1 LNNEQTRWAIMNK
14 ALSKAALA
22 FLLIVAGG
30 FALLRIYVLAAP
42 PATLSASKEDT
53 DRPYGIAARVP
64 WTTSRLTGSPEPPQP
79 YRSERMFPK
88 LLFCNPLAC
97 ARFPGLDRFVVCEQ
111 AGKLYTFPNDPN
123 CTKPDLFLDLTSEL
137 KTLDPKVHKG
147 IDPGGIGL
155 AFHPKFA
162 ENRYCYIFYVL
173 NSNNGERLADGSRV
187 SRFTVQRTDPPRI
200 DPASEKIVITWLAG
214 GHNGG
219 CLEFGNDG
227 YLYIST
233 GDGGNSS
240 PADGLNTGQDL
251 SDLLA
256 SILRIDVD
264 HEDGGKP
271 YAIPSDNPFIKT
283 KGCRP
288 EIWAYGL
295 RNPWKMTFDR
305 PTGDLWVGDVGWQ
318 SWEMIYRIQRGGN
331 YGWPVMEGRQPARFE
346 SQRGPTPIL
355 PPTLDFPHSE
365 AASITGG
372 YVYHGKRYPDLSNAY
387 ICGDWVTGKI
397 WATRFQGDKIVS
409 HREIARTGHR
419 VVAFGEDQD
428 GEFYY
433 LHHDEKDGAFYRLV
447 PQEQPDTSASF
458 PRKLSETGLFADTV
472 RQTPAP
478 GVIPF
483 SVNAEQW
490 ADFATA
496 ERWVALPGNASIK
509 EFDSPVPI
517 PNTYFSA
524 QMHFPKDAVLAK
536 TIALEMVRSKPE
548 TRRRLETQILLHD
561 GREWYGYTY
570 QWNDE
575 QTDATLVGP
584 AGAERTFTIPDS
596 EAPGGKRQQTWR
608 FPSRAECLRC
618 HNHRNNGN
626 LAFNALQL
634 DRDHAYGPIVDN
646 QLRTLRHA
654 GILNHETPEPPKRS
668 RSRRVGVELRNPY
681 DRSGDL
687 NVRVRSYLHINCSP
701 CHWVDLN
708 LRCDIPLA
716 EMAAVGVRPTQGTF
730 NIANAAIIAP
740 ADPYRSVLYYRI
752 SKLGSGRMPHIGSAI
767 VDEEGVRLIHD
778 WIRQLP
784 ARAEES
790 VLLDRLQALD
800 RTTPRSGAAGPT
812 DARAAQVAKERA
824 AARGEVIGK
833 LLGTTSGA
841 LLLTRVLQDR
851 QLSPEMM
858 QQIIA
863 AAKVHA
869 DSQVRDLFERYLP
882 DEQRLKK
889 LGTVIDPARILGLK
903 GDVARGKEL
912 FFTNSTVQCKSC
924 HRVGGEGSTLG
935 PDLSAIGKKLDRA
948 RILESI
954 LEPSKSIEPQY
965 MAYLVETKDGQV
977 YTGILAE
984 KSATQIVLKQQG
996 DKETRIPADK
1006 VAVLAPQRNSLMP
1019 ELLLRDLTAEQ
1030 VADLLAYLESLK

>member
-1 LNNEQTRWAIMNK
+1 MNK
-14 ALSKAALA
+14 AISKIALASPLVVGIGAAL
-22 FLLIVAGG
+22 LGLH
-30 FALLRIYVLAAP
+30 LLAAP
-42 PATLSASKEDT
+42 HTALSTSQET
-53 DRPYGIAARVP
+53 GDRPYGIAARVP

-79 YRSERMFPK
+79 YRSERLFPK
-88 LLFCNPLAC
+88 LLFRNPLLC
-97 ARFPGLDRFVVCEQ
+97 ARFPNSDRIVVGEQ
-111 AGKLYTFPNDPN
+111 VGKLYTFPNDPN
-123 CTKPDLFLDLTSEL
+123 CAKPDLFLDLTVEL

-147 IDPGGIGL
+147 IDPGGMGL
-155 AFHPKFA
+155 VFHPKFA
-162 ENRYCYIFYVL
+162 QNHYCYIFYIL
-173 NSNNGERLADGSRV
+173 ESKNGERLPEGSRV
-187 SRFTVQRTDPPRI
+187 SRFTVQPTDPPRI
-200 DPASEKIVITWLAG
+200 DPASEKILITWLAG

-240 PADGLNTGQDL
+240 PADGLNTGQDI

-264 HEDGGKP
+264 REDSGKA
-271 YAIPSDNPFIKT
+271 YAIPPDNPFVKT
-283 KGCRP
+283 EGCRP

-318 SWEMIYRIQRGGN
+318 SWEMVYRVQRGGN
-331 YGWPVMEGRQPARFE
+331 YGWPVMEGRLPARFE
-346 SQRGPTPIL
+346 SKRGPTPIL

-372 YVYHGKRYPDLSNAY
+372 YVYHGKRHPDLSNAY
-387 ICGDWVTGKI
+387 VCGDWVTGKI

-419 VVAFGEDQD
+419 VVAFGEDKD

-433 LHHDEKDGAFYRLV
+433 LHHDENDGAFYHLV
-447 PQEQPDTSASF
+447 PQEQPDTSARF
-458 PRKLSETGLFADTV
+458 PRQLSETGLFADIV
-472 RQTPAP
+472 QMTPQA
-478 GVIPF
+478 GVVPF
-483 SVNAEQW
+483 SVKAEQW

-496 ERWVALPGNASIK
+496 ERWVALPLDATVK

-524 QMHFPKDAVLAK
+524 LMHFPKDAVLAK
-536 TIALEMVRSKPE
+536 TISLEMVRGKPE
-548 TRRRLETQILLHD
+548 SRRRLETQVLLHD

-570 QWNDE
+570 QWNDQ

-584 AGAERTFTIPDS
+584 AGGERTFTIPDP

-654 GILNHETPEPPKRS
+654 GILSHDTPAQQRRPRARS
-668 RSRRVGVELRNPY
+668 VVAELCNPY
-681 DRSGDL
+681 DRSADL
-687 NVRVRSYLHINCSP
+687 NVRARSYLHINCSH

-716 EMAAVGVRPTQGTF
+716 ETAAVGVRPTQGTF

-740 ADPYRSVLYYRI
+740 ADPYRSVLYCRI
-752 SKLGSGRMPHIGSAI
+752 SKLGSGRMPHIGSEI
-767 VDEEGVRLIHD
+767 VDDEGLRLIHD

-784 ARAEES
+784 VRAEES
-790 VLLDRLQALD
+790 TLLERLRALD
-800 RTTPRSGAAGPT
+800 RPVPPSSAPEPT
-812 DARAAQVAKERA
+812 DGRAAQRAKERA
-824 AARGEVIGK
+824 AARSEVIGK

-841 LLLTRVLQDR
+841 LLLTRVIQDR
-851 QLSPEMM
+851 QLSPEMV
-858 QQIIA
+858 QQVIA
-863 AAKVHA
+863 AVRAHSE
-869 DSQVRDLFERYLP
+869 SQVHDLFERYIP
-882 DEQRLKK
+882 DDQRVKK

-903 GDVARGKEL
+903 GDVSRGREL

-924 HRVGGEGSTLG
+924 HRVGREGSTLG

-965 MAYLVETKDGQV
+965 VQYLVETKDGKI
-977 YTGILAE
+977 YTGLLAE
-984 KSATQIVLKQQG
+984 KSATQVVLKHQG

-1006 VAVLAPQRNSLMP
+1006 VAVLAPQRNSIMP